1 VIKQAIKFLF
11 IFFGFL
17 VSVESTWAKWELVAA
32 GRSALMYIDTET
44 IHKEGPIRKVW
55 ERTNFIERQRFGEMS
70 RRSRVEYDC
79 TNLRSRL
86 LSISGFSEIS
96 NNGDVL
102 YNSPLNNSWDDI
114 APDTLS
120 DSKLKF
126 VCSR

>member
-1 VIKQAIKFLF
+1 MIKQAIKFLF
-11 IFFGFL
+11 IFSGFL
-17 VSVESTWAKWELVAA
+17 ATAESTWAKWELVGA
-32 GRSALMYIDTET
+32 GGPALMYIDTET

-55 ERTNFIERQRFGEMS
+55 ELTNFIERTRFGEMS

-102 YNSPLNNSWDDI
+102 YSSPMNNNWDDI
-114 APDTLS
+114 APGTLS

-126 VCSR
+126 VCAR